1 MCVCA
6 ILFTNWQTMS
16 TKHNYNN
23 NQYRSVSRLIVV
35 VVVGAVAVIA
45 VLLVVDVPNPWL
57 LCPL

>member
-6 ILFTNWQTMS
+6 ILFTNCQTMS

-23 NQYRSVSRLIVV
+23 RQYRSVSRLI